1 PPQKSLHCFYICS
14 NIFPKPNKTGFG
26 GFNLLATRLGAP
38 AAPPAMTPSND
49 SIKQKKTVIAS
60 GDQARYPCFQKTAD
74 QWSSVL

>member
-1 PPQKSLHCFYICS
+1 LKKIILLFNNLSPNFSKLQKNSLCGV
-14 NIFPKPNKTGFG
+14 IFW
-26 GFNLLATRLGAP
+26 LSSLGAASSP
-38 AAPPAMTPSND
+38 LAMTPSND

>member
-1 PPQKSLHCFYICS
+1 TILV
-14 NIFPKPNKTGFG
+14 KPNKTWLFWVHV
-26 GFNLLATRLGAP
+26 LSP
-38 AAPPAMTPSND
+38 ALVLHVSPPAMTPSND

>member
-1 PPQKSLHCFYICS
+1 QIPFY
-14 NIFPKPNKTGFG
+14 NIFTPNIKKQKKNSFG
-26 GFNLLATRLGAP
+26 GPNAVQPPRP
-38 AAPPAMTPSND
+38 PPAPPPPMTPSND